1 MSDVPGER
9 TSPYQITF
17 PNNDKVCRNNF
28 KEEYLSN
35 LPYVN
40 RKELKERVKDLHF
53 GFPSPPMLKKEMLH
67 LEGCARWSGGSV
79 DTHKNILYLNIDQ
92 EPVIVSISKSMY
104 WKGQYAY
111 DVKPF
116 RDKLQFPA
124 IKPPWGA
131 IVAFDLKNGKTLWK
145 VPFGE
150 WEKLKK
156 INIPKT
162 GTKNRAGITASSGGV
177 IFASGTWDDK
187 FIVVNS
193 SNGKT
198 LWEFKMS
205 APGSAPPTTYL
216 INEKQ
221 YVLVPA
227 FEKRGRSIYAFSLN

>member
-1 MSDVPGER
+1 
-9 TSPYQITF
+9 
-17 PNNDKVCRNNF
+17 
-28 KEEYLSN
+28 
-35 LPYVN
+35 
-40 RKELKERVKDLHF
+40 VKDLHF

-79 DTHKNILYLNIDQ
+79 DTDKNILYLNIDQ
-92 EPVIVSISKSMY
+92 EPVIVSISKSKY

-111 DVKPF
+111 NVKPF